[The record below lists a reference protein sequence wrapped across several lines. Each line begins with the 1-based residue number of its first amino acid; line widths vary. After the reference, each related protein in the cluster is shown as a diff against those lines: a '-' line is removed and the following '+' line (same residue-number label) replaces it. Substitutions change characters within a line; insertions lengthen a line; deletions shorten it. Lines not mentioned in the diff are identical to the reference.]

1 MMTNSERTLGKS
13 YDPEPIEKKWYAKWV
28 EDGLFHGDE
37 NSEKP
42 SYCIVIPPPNVTGS
56 LHMGHALNNT
66 LQDISCRFMRMSGY
80 NVLWLPGTDHAGIAT
95 QNVVEKSLAAK
106 GISRHDLGREKFV
119 EKVWEWKGEYG
130 SRIINQLKRLGASC
144 DWDRERFTMDDGL
157 SRAVRAVFVRL
168 YKEGLIYRGKYIINW
183 CPRCRTALSDL
194 EVEHHEEKGNL
205 YYVRYPFVD
214 LPGHIVVATTRPET
228 ILGDVAIA
236 VHPRDEKNR
245 QIIGM
250 KVRVP
255 VNGRIVPVIEDMM
268 VDPAFG
274 TGLVK
279 ITPAHDP
286 NDFLVGQR
294 HGLESIQVIDEHG
307 IMNDLA
313 GPEFAG
319 MDRFEGRE
327 KMVALLRQNGLLD
340 RIEEHENAVG
350 HCYRCDTVIEPY
362 LSEQW
367 FVKAAPLAQKGIEAV
382 KQGQINIIPEQWVN
396 TYNMW
401 MENIRDWCIS
411 RQLWWGHRI
420 PAWTC
425 EVCGHVTV
433 SEEDPS
439 KCESCQS
446 TRITQDEDVLDT
458 WFSSALWPFSTLG
471 WPDKTREL
479 NTYYPTS
486 LLVTGFDILFFWVA
500 RMIMMGLKFM
510 EKEPFKDVYIH
521 ALVRDEHGQKMS
533 KSKGNVIDP
542 LEIIE
547 KYGADSLRMT
557 LAALTVQGRDIYL
570 SPERIDSYR
579 LFMNK
584 IWNASKLA
592 MANLDSEVSVTI
604 KDHDDLRIHDKW
616 ILKRLDETIDAV
628 SRYIKGYFYGEA
640 ARALYQFV
648 WSELCDWYLEMAKPA
663 LRGDE
668 GDSRKGATRTV
679 IRIVFNNS
687 LRLLHPFIPFLT
699 EEIWERFEFGSKSIE
714 EEPWP
719 EPISIY
725 NDAVAESMLIFQEL
739 VKNVRNL
746 RAEARIH
753 PQQMVPETVV
763 FLNEN
768 NSFWRECIMENA
780 DLFRL
785 LARVEN
791 INVADTT
798 INKPPHSLMTVT
810 DFGEIFLVVGE
821 LLDLEAEI
829 ARLGIELEKAERDM
843 KKSLQKLEDESFIS
857 KAPQD
862 IVEKEKTRLN
872 QNQEKI
878 MLLKRNRESLS
889 RQH

>member
-1 MMTNSERTLGKS
+1 MTLAKRTLGRS
-13 YDPEPIEKKWYAKWV
+13 YDPEPIEKKWYKRWT
-28 EDGLFHGDE
+28 ERGLFRGDE
-37 NSEKP
+37 KSDKP
-42 SYCIVIPPPNVTGS
+42 SFCIVIPPPNVTGS

-66 LQDISCRFMRMSGY
+66 LQDISCRFMRMSGH

-106 GISRHDLGREKFV
+106 GVSRHDLGREAFV
-119 EKVWEWKGEYG
+119 EKIWEWKNEYG

-144 DWDRERFTMDDGL
+144 DWERERFTMDEGL

-168 YKEGLIYRGKYIINW
+168 YKENLIYRGKYIINW

-194 EVEHHEEKGNL
+194 EVEHNEEKGRIFF
-205 YYVRYPFVD
+205 VRYPFSD
-214 LPGHIVVATTRPET
+214 GTGHIVVATTRPET

-245 QIIGM
+245 HLIGRE
-250 KVRVP
+250 VIVP
-255 VNGRIVPVIEDMM
+255 VSGRIITVIEDMM

-294 HGLESIQVIDEHG
+294 HGLESVQVIDEHG
-307 IMNDLA
+307 IMNDIA
-313 GPEFAG
+313 GPEFEG
-319 MDRFEGRE
+319 MERFDARE
-327 KMVALLRQNGLLD
+327 KMLAILREVDLLEKID
-340 RIEEHENAVG
+340 EHEHSIG
-350 HCYRCDTVIEPY
+350 HCYRCDAIIEPY

-367 FVKAAPLAQKGIEAV
+367 FVKAAPLAEPGIEAV
-382 KQGQINIIPEQWVN
+382 RDGRINIVPVQWVN

-425 EVCGHVTV
+425 SDCGHLTV
-433 SEEDPS
+433 SEEDPD
-439 KCESCQS
+439 KCELCGS
-446 TRITQDEDVLDT
+446 TRISQDEDVLDT

-471 WPDKTREL
+471 WPDATREL
-479 NTYYPTS
+479 KTFYPTS

-510 EKEPFKDVYIH
+510 DEEPFKDVYIH
-521 ALVRDEHGQKMS
+521 ALVRDEHGRKMS

-547 KYGADSLRMT
+547 KSGADSLRMT

-570 SPERIDSYR
+570 SPGRIDIYR

-584 IWNASKLA
+584 IWNASKFA
-592 MANLDSEVSVTI
+592 MANLDGSESATI
-604 KDHDDLRIHDKW
+604 NDPSGLRMHDLW
-616 ILKRLDETIDAV
+616 ILQRLDETINSV
-628 SRYIKGYFYGEA
+628 TGNLRGYFYGEA
-640 ARALYQFV
+640 ARGLYSFV
-648 WSELCDWYLEMAKPA
+648 WNEMCDWYLEMAKPA

-668 GDSRKGATRTV
+668 GADRRESTRLV
-679 IRIVFNNS
+679 IRHLFDRT

-699 EEIWERFEFGSKSIE
+699 DELWENFGFGEGSVEES
-714 EEPWP
+714 PWP
-719 EPISIY
+719 EPLDLFIEGNMGY
-725 NDAVAESMLIFQEL
+725 MPVFQDL
-739 VKNVRNL
+739 VRNARNL

-753 PQQMVPETVV
+753 PQRIVPEAVV
-763 FLNEN
+763 FLNEAN
-768 NSFWRECIMENA
+768 LGLKESILENA

-785 LARVEN
+785 LAKVGKITFPEPSS
-791 INVADTT
+791 A
-798 INKPPHSLMTVT
+798 KPPKSLMTVT
-810 DFGEIFLVVGE
+810 NFGEMFLVVGD
-821 LLDLEAEI
+821 LLDVVSEITRLAGELKSAKADLEKTTRKLADGSFI
-829 ARLGIELEKAERDM
+829 ARAPAE
-843 KKSLQKLEDESFIS
+843 
-857 KAPQD
+857 
-862 IVEKEKTRLN
+862 IVEKEKARLS
-872 QNQEKI
+872 QDLEKI
-878 MLLKRNRESLS
+878 TLIERNMESLS
-889 RQH
+889 RQ

>member
-1 MMTNSERTLGKS
+1 MAFSTRTLGKS
-13 YDPEPIEKKWYAKWV
+13 YDPEPIEKKWYAKWI
-28 EDGLFHGDE
+28 EEGLFRGDE

-66 LQDISCRFMRMSGY
+66 LQDITCRFMRMSGY

-95 QNVVEKSLAAK
+95 QNVVEKNLAAK
-106 GISRHDLGREKFV
+106 GISRHDLGRDAFV
-119 EKVWEWKGEYG
+119 EKIREWKSEYG

-144 DWDRERFTMDDGL
+144 DWDRERFTMDEGL
-157 SRAVRAVFVRL
+157 SRAVRTVFVRL
-168 YKEGLIYRGKYIINW
+168 YKEGLIYKGKYIINW

-194 EVEHHEEKGNL
+194 EVEHQEEKSSIF
-205 YYVRYPFVD
+205 YVRYQFVGA
-214 LPGHIVVATTRPET
+214 PGHVVVATTRPET

-236 VHPRDEKNR
+236 VHPRDDKNR
-245 QIIGM
+245 HLIGL
-250 KVRVP
+250 KVTVP
-255 VNGRIVPVIEDMM
+255 VNGRVIPIIEDMM

-294 HGLESIQVIDEHG
+294 HGLESVQVIDEHG
-307 IMNDLA
+307 MMNDLA

-319 MDRFEGRE
+319 MDRFDGRE
-327 KMVALLRQNGLLD
+327 KMVAILRDTGLLEKVED
-340 RIEEHENAVG
+340 HENAVG
-350 HCYRCDTVIEPY
+350 HCYRCDTVVEPY

-367 FVKAAPLAQKGIEAV
+367 FVKAVPLARPGIEAV
-382 KQGQINIIPEQWVN
+382 RDGRINIVPEQWVN

-425 EVCGHVTV
+425 EDCGHVTV

-471 WPDKTREL
+471 WPDRTKEL
-479 NTYYPTS
+479 ETFYPTS

-510 EKEPFKDVYIH
+510 GQEPFTDVYIH

-570 SPERIDSYR
+570 SPGRIESYR

-592 MANLDSEVSVTI
+592 MANLDPSVPLDV
-604 KDHDDLRIHDKW
+604 KDDSAFRLHDIW
-616 ILKRLDETIDAV
+616 ILQKLDETIEAV
-628 SRYIKGYFYGEA
+628 TKYIRGYFYGEA
-640 ARALYQFV
+640 ARTLYQFI

-668 GDSRKGATRTV
+668 GMLRRETT
-679 IRIVFNNS
+679 RIVLRRVFDSS

-699 EEIWERFEFGSKSIE
+699 DEIWEAFGFGSRSIE
-714 EEPWP
+714 EESWP
-719 EPISIY
+719 EPTGFTRKSG
-725 NDAVAESMLIFQEL
+725 AESMAIFQEL
-739 VKNVRNL
+739 VRNARNL

-753 PQQMVPETVV
+753 PQQLVPEIIV
-763 FLNEN
+763 FLNEAN
-768 NSFWRECIMENA
+768 KEYENCILENA
-780 DLFRL
+780 DLLRL
-785 LARVEN
+785 LAKAERIRVMEP
-791 INVADTT
+791 TT
-798 INKPPHSLMTVT
+798 TKPPKSLMTVT
-810 DFGEIFLVVGE
+810 DFAEIFMVVGD
-821 LLDLEAEI
+821 LLDVGSEI
-829 ARLGIELEKAERDM
+829 ARLSVDLRKTEADM
-843 KKSLQKLEDESFIS
+843 SKSMRKLEDELFIS
-857 KAPQD
+857 KAPLD
-862 IVEKEKTRLN
+862 IVEKERARLS
-872 QNQEKI
+872 QNREKI
-878 MLLKRNRESLS
+878 VLIKRNMESLS
-889 RQH
+889 RQ

>member
-1 MMTNSERTLGKS
+1 MATSNRTLGKS
-13 YDPEPIEKKWYAKWV
+13 YDPEPIEKKWYAKWI
-28 EDGLFHGDE
+28 EEGLFRGDE
-37 NSEKP
+37 NSGKP
-42 SYCIVIPPPNVTGS
+42 AYCIVIPPPNVTGS

-95 QNVVEKSLAAK
+95 QNVVEKNLATK
-106 GISRHDLGREKFV
+106 GISRHDLGRDAFV
-119 EKVWEWKGEYG
+119 EKIWEWKGEYG

-144 DWDRERFTMDDGL
+144 DWERERFTMDEGL

-168 YKEGLIYRGKYIINW
+168 YKEGLIYKGKYIINW

-194 EVEHHEEKGNL
+194 EVEHHEEKGSI

-214 LPGHIVVATTRPET
+214 APGHIVVATTRPET

-245 QIIGM
+245 HLIGM
-250 KVRVP
+250 KVTVP
-255 VNGRIVPVIEDMM
+255 VNGRVIPVIEDIM

-294 HGLESIQVIDEHG
+294 HGLESIQIIDEHG

-327 KMVALLRQNGLLD
+327 KMIAVLRENGLLE

-367 FVKAAPLAQKGIEAV
+367 FVRAAPLAQPGIEAV
-382 KQGQINIIPEQWVN
+382 KDGRINIVPAQWVN

-433 SEEDPS
+433 SEEDPTL
-439 KCESCQS
+439 CESCQS
-446 TRITQDEDVLDT
+446 TSITQDEDVLDT

-471 WPDKTREL
+471 WPENTKELKTF
-479 NTYYPTS
+479 YPTS

-500 RMIMMGLKFM
+500 RMIMMGLKIM

-592 MANLDSEVSVTI
+592 MANLDSDVSVTI
-604 KDHDDLRIHDKW
+604 KEDAVLRMHDKW
-616 ILKRLDETIDAV
+616 ILNRLDETIEV
-628 SRYIKGYFYGEA
+628 VTRYIKGYFYGEA

-668 GDSRKGATRTV
+668 GKSRQEATRTV
-679 IRIVFNNS
+679 IRMVFDNS

-699 EEIWERFEFGSKSIE
+699 EEIWEAFGFGIHSIE
-714 EEPWP
+714 EESWP
-719 EPISIY
+719 QPLCIASGGAE
-725 NDAVAESMLIFQEL
+725 ESMIIFQEL
-739 VKNVRNL
+739 VRNVRNL
-746 RAEARIH
+746 RAEARMH
-753 PQQMVPETVV
+753 PQQMVPETIV
-763 FLNEN
+763 FLNED
-768 NSFWRECIMENA
+768 SKGWCDCILGNA
-780 DLFRL
+780 DLFCL

-791 INVADTT
+791 IRVADSSS
-798 INKPPHSLMTVT
+798 IKPPKSLMAVT
-810 DFGEIFLVVGE
+810 DFGEIFIVVGD
-821 LLDLEAEI
+821 LLDVEAEI
-829 ARLGIELEKAERDM
+829 ARLGVELEKAENDI
-843 KKSLQKLEDESFIS
+843 KKSLRKLEDGSFIS

-862 IVEKEKTRLN
+862 IVQKETARLT
-872 QNQEKI
+872 QNNAKI
-878 MLLKRNRESLS
+878 MLIKRNMESLS
-889 RQH
+889 RQ

>member
-1 MMTNSERTLGKS
+1 MAPSNKTLGKS
-13 YDPEPIEKKWYAKWV
+13 YDPEPIEKKWYERWTEK
-28 EDGLFHGDE
+28 GLFRGDE
-37 NSEKP
+37 KSDKP
-42 SYCIVIPPPNVTGS
+42 SFCIVIPPPNVTGS

-95 QNVVEKSLAAK
+95 QNVVEKSLAAN
-106 GISRHDLGREKFV
+106 GVSRHDLGREAFV
-119 EKVWEWKGEYG
+119 EKIWEWKKEYG

-144 DWDRERFTMDDGL
+144 DWERERFTMDEGL

-194 EVEHHEEKGNL
+194 EVDHHEEKGKIFFI
-205 YYVRYPFVD
+205 RYPFND
-214 LPGHIVVATTRPET
+214 GPGHVVVATTRPET

-245 QIIGM
+245 HLIGR
-250 KVRVP
+250 KVLVP
-255 VNGRIVPVIEDMM
+255 VNGRVIPVIEDMM

-294 HGLESIQVIDEHG
+294 HGLEPLQVIDEHG
-307 IMNDLA
+307 IMNDFA
-313 GPEFAG
+313 GPEFSG
-319 MDRFEGRE
+319 MDRFDGRE
-327 KMVALLRQNGLLD
+327 KIVAILRQSDLLEK
-340 RIEEHENAVG
+340 IEEHEHAIG
-350 HCYRCDTVIEPY
+350 HCYRCDTIIEPY

-367 FVKAAPLAQKGIEAV
+367 FVKAGPLAKPGIEAV
-382 KQGQINIIPEQWVN
+382 RDGRINIVPAQWVN

-425 EVCGHVTV
+425 SDCGYLTV
-433 SEEDPS
+433 SEDDPDS
-439 KCESCQS
+439 CESCGS
-446 TRITQDEDVLDT
+446 TRIAQDEDVLDT

-471 WPDKTREL
+471 WPDDTKELKTF
-479 NTYYPTS
+479 YPTS

-510 EKEPFKDVYIH
+510 DEEPFKNVYIH

-547 KYGADSLRMT
+547 KSGADSLRMT

-570 SPERIDSYR
+570 SPERIEIYR

-592 MANLDSEVSVTI
+592 MANLEGNEPAAIEDATG
-604 KDHDDLRIHDKW
+604 LRIHDLW
-616 ILKRLDETIDAV
+616 ILHRLDDTIDSV
-628 SRYIKGYFYGEA
+628 TGYLKGYFYGEA

-668 GDSRKGATRTV
+668 GDIRRASTRNV
-679 IRIVFNNS
+679 IRHLFDRT

-699 EEIWERFEFGSKSIE
+699 DELWEAFGFGDGSIE
-714 EEPWP
+714 EVSWP
-719 EPISIY
+719 QPIRLQDGG
-725 NDAVAESMLIFQEL
+725 NLGSMAIFQEL
-739 VKNVRNL
+739 VRNARNL
-746 RAEARIH
+746 RSEARMH
-753 PQQMVPETVV
+753 PQQVVPEAVV
-763 FLNEN
+763 FLNEE
-768 NSFWRECIMENA
+768 NSGCKESIMENS

-785 LARVEN
+785 LARVGKISVPEPGS
-791 INVADTT
+791 A
-798 INKPPHSLMTVT
+798 KPPKSLVAVT
-810 DFGEIFLVVGE
+810 GFGEMFIVAGD
-821 LLDLEAEI
+821 LLDIESEI
-829 ARLGIELEKAERDM
+829 ARLAGELKRSKADLD
-843 KKSLQKLEDESFIS
+843 KSARKLADESFIAR
-857 KAPQD
+857 APEE
-862 IVEKEKTRLN
+862 IIEKERSRLSQTRD
-872 QNQEKI
+872 KI
-878 MLLKRNRESLS
+878 MLIERNMESLS
-889 RQH
+889 RQ